1 MPFQSCGL
9 IIKNERVLFEQRV
22 LAYLLSLHYMVGMVT
37 PFSRRQCS
45 RRIPSKVPPQCPSS
59 FPHRVSFYHTDGPH
73 SPGSGS
79 RYSPRL
85 SFYHGPQR
93 FGIFQHGAGTQHV
106 FIEGLVVVVRH
117 EDGTLEGVQQAGIV
131 DVAVGVVD
139 EYAGLH
145 IALGV
150 DVQIV
155 SSAGD
160 ASAYI
165 FRIVLEIH
173 GEDGFALTEFPN
185 PVVYLFPLLRGGQ

>member
-1 MPFQSCGL
+1 MSKEYSLTYCPY
-9 IIKNERVLFEQRV
+9 IIWSGWLLLFPAGSAAAAS
-22 LAYLLSLHYMVGMVT
+22 LPKFLSSALPVFRIGCRFITQMVHTLRALVVGT
-37 PFSRRQCS
+37 
-45 RRIPSKVPPQCPSS
+45 
-59 FPHRVSFYHTDGPH
+59 HRACLFH
-73 SPGSGS
+73 
-79 RYSPRL
+79 
-85 SFYHGPQR
+85 HGPQR

-165 FRIVLEIH
+165 FRTVLEIH